1 MSLVIDT
8 ITPNLEKLKRKL
20 ASKATINKLY
30 ARAVGNLFRNHF
42 RKLSGTNKN
51 RFGVRNSFWDR
62 MRSSV
67 REESTASIA
76 AVSMDRAVALR
87 KFGGTVLPTG
97 SRRFLTIPIHRD
109 AYGKKAAEFEDSYV
123 ITTKRNKKF
132 IAIDGDDGDPKLLY
146 LMTEASQHKPNSA
159 ATPDDEAVKAEAV
172 SELTTYL
179 NK

>member
-8 ITPNLEKLKRKL
+8 ITPNLEKLKRRL
-20 ASKATINKLY
+20 ANKSAINRALS
-30 ARAVGNLFRNHF
+30 RAVANLFRKHF

-51 RFGVRNSFWDR
+51 RFGVKNSFWRR
-62 MRSSV
+62 MRDSV
-67 REESTASIA
+67 TEESTPTVA

-87 KFGGTVLPTG
+87 KFGGTVVPTG

-109 AYGKKAAEFEDSYV
+109 AYGKKATEFEDSYV

-132 IAIDGDDGDPKLLY
+132 IAIDGDDGDPKFLY
-146 LMTEASQHKPNSA
+146 LMTESTQHKPNSD
-159 ATPDDEAVKAEAV
+159 ATPDDESVKAEAF